1 MQTLENSRSDSADID
16 SENLESETPLVDSE
30 YEIAQEHTDE
40 SSEENMAITYRASVN
55 AGTLY
60 IVATPI
66 GNLGDISQRALDI
79 LAQVDIIAC
88 EDTRHTQ
95 RLLNNFSI
103 KNRTM
108 SMHDHNE
115 RQRQEQIAALLKEG
129 KSIALVSDAGTPLI
143 SDPGFHLVR
152 HCRQEGLQV
161 APIPGACAAIAA
173 LSAAGLPTDRFSFE
187 GFLPSKSGARQNKLN
202 ELADESRTMVFYD
215 APRRA
220 IDTIADIVSVLGGE
234 RYIVI
239 ARELTKT
246 FETIHSDTAEN
257 LLTWLQNDPNQ
268 LKGEMVLIIEGQKVD
283 PNAISTKVIAT
294 LKLLLA
300 EMKPKKACAI
310 TAEIYGV
317 KKNALYDIALSL
329 KV

>member
-1 MQTLENSRSDSADID
+1 MSDS
-16 SENLESETPLVDSE
+16 
-30 YEIAQEHTDE
+30 
-40 SSEENMAITYRASVN
+40 SVN
-55 AGTLY
+55 PGTLY

-66 GNLGDISQRALDI
+66 GNLSDISQRAIDVLTE
-79 LAQVDIIAC
+79 VDVIAC
-88 EDTRHTQ
+88 EDTRHTGK
-95 RLLNNFSI
+95 LLSAFSI

-115 RQRQEQIAALLKEG
+115 RQRQEQIATLLQEG

-152 HCRQEGLQV
+152 HCRSLGLAV
-161 APIPGACAAIAA
+161 SPVPGACAAISA
-173 LSAAGLPTDRFSFE
+173 LSVAGLPTDRFSFE
-187 GFLPSKSGARQNKLN
+187 GFLPSKSGARQSTLKALEN
-202 ELADESRTMVFYD
+202 EPRTMVFYD

-220 IDTIADIVSVLGGE
+220 IDTVKDIVETLGGE
-234 RYIVI
+234 RYLVI

-246 FETIHSDTAEN
+246 FETIHSDTASN
-257 LLTWLQNDPNQ
+257 FLAWLEQDANQ
-268 LKGEMVLIIEGQKVD
+268 LKGEMVLIIEGYKAD
-283 PNAISTKVIAT
+283 ADEISPQAVKT

-310 TAEIYGV
+310 AAEIHGV

-329 KV
+329 KA

>member
-1 MQTLENSRSDSADID
+1 M
-16 SENLESETPLVDSE
+16 SENKITPS
-30 YEIAQEHTDE
+30 
-40 SSEENMAITYRASVN
+40 
-55 AGTLY
+55 TLY

-66 GNLGDISQRALDI
+66 GNLGDISARALDV

-95 RLLNNFSI
+95 KLLSAFSI
-103 KNRTM
+103 KNKTL

-115 RQRQEQIAALLKEG
+115 RQRQDYIATLLQEG

-152 HCRQEGLQV
+152 HCRSLGLAV
-161 APIPGACAAIAA
+161 SPIPGACAAISA
-173 LSAAGLPTDRFSFE
+173 LSVAGLPTDRFSFE
-187 GFLPSKSGARQNKLN
+187 GFLPSKSGARQSTLSALIN
-202 ELADESRTMVFYD
+202 EPRTMVFYD

-220 IDTIADIVSVLGGE
+220 IDTIKDIVATLGGE
-234 RYIVI
+234 RYVVI

-246 FETIHSDTAEN
+246 FETVHSDQAEN
-257 LLTWLQNDPNQ
+257 LLAWLEQDPNQ
-268 LKGEMVLIIEGQKVD
+268 LKGEMVLIIEGYKSNPD
-283 PNAISTKVIAT
+283 EISAEVIKT

-310 TAEIYGV
+310 AAEIYGV
-317 KKNALYDIALSL
+317 KKNALYDIALSF
-329 KV
+329 KK

>member
-1 MQTLENSRSDSADID
+1 MNEINID
-16 SENLESETPLVDSE
+16 K
-30 YEIAQEHTDE
+30 
-40 SSEENMAITYRASVN
+40 
-55 AGTLY
+55 GTLY

-66 GNLGDISQRALDI
+66 GNLGDISARALAI
-79 LAQVDIIAC
+79 LTQVDIIAC

-95 RLLNNFSI
+95 KLLSAFAI
-103 KNRTM
+103 KNKTL

-115 RQRQEQIAALLKEG
+115 RQRQDYIATLLQEG

-152 HCRQEGLQV
+152 HCRRLGLAV
-161 APIPGACAAIAA
+161 SPVPGACAAIAA
-173 LSAAGLPTDRFSFE
+173 LSVAGLPTDRFSFE
-187 GFLPSKSGARQNKLN
+187 GFLPSKSGARQSTLLALIN
-202 ELADESRTMVFYD
+202 EPRTMVFYD

-220 IDTIADIVSVLGGE
+220 IDTVKDIVTTLGGE

-246 FETIHSDTAEN
+246 FETIHSDSAEN
-257 LLTWLQNDPNQ
+257 LLAWLEQDPNQ
-268 LKGEMVLIIEGQKVD
+268 LKGEMALIIEGYRAD
-283 PNAISTKVIAT
+283 PDEISAKAIKT
-294 LKLLLA
+294 LTLLLA
-300 EMKPKKACAI
+300 EMKPKTACAI
-310 TAEIYGV
+310 TAEIHGV